1 MPAFYKGYKCFAHKV
16 TFAKGAKQP
25 LQKGDARCK
34 EAERCGDW
42 KRETQTWQENLWERE
57 KQQTSNSPSELV
69 GPWQAF
75 SSHLQVVSRTSNAGW
90 LHPPRGLWCSKG
102 REPWPLSWLCAQGPH
117 GQVCQGCFCAWANA
131 GPSPVSQPQI
141 LEKGKGRSS
150 SDPSTHAILQ
160 FGNTAQLQWIFS
172 NSTAGTIL
180 ANPWKKRWSS
190 FGRAPHED
198 QELEKN
204 HHSTLCPW
212 GWCSIC
218 QQQFF
223 NGLVLGCLDD
233 MLQLLAKQVLDLLR
247 PKSATTEETWNDL
260 LEEVCWSFSALL
272 NGFHPSHDSDGAP
285 LKKGSPFFANKGI
298 AFFCKQRETI
308 GKLIQRCDLGS
319 DGWCWFFCI
328 GPWPA
333 PLGQQEA
340 LLWVRCFLQHC
351 QSGKVFQKFGNWHP
365 SLHKGDPCTCI
376 GTSLHLKPLVQCHPR
391 AVNQICERWCAAHM
405 LCAWG
410 LLTPPG
416 ECPPLH
422 VLVQPWEAKKIPSG
436 AVSSGVGS
444 LAKGITKSWTA
455 QPGWAISGSPCSQT
469 PRTLTPHTL
478 LWALR
483 VVRQNTCFQ
492 HSWWFADHCC
502 KLTSAKRGA
511 CWTAW
516 NTCNK
521 WTCIVMQTLCSR
533 LQSGKKFL
541 PLGKG
546 FWTSIPCWIHG
557 LKRKRDFSSTRCT
570 STISFSTWLK
580 ILDGWTPGAI
590 GASPMKILWAKSACS
605 LIASLLG
612 WVPPGCQWR

>member
-1 MPAFYKGYKCFAHKV
+1 MHLSCHFQVLLHPPPPSHHPHVFMSAAFWLKPWV
-16 TFAKGAKQP
+16 TCQPFTKATNALPTRWP
-25 LQKGDARCK
+25 LQKGPSSLCK
-34 EAERCGDW
+34 GGVQGVKRLKGVEIE

-102 REPWPLSWLCAQGPH
+102 RKPWPLSWQCAQGPH

-141 LEKGKGRSS
+141 LEKGKGKSS

-160 FGNTAQLQWIFS
+160 FGNTAQLQWNFS

-190 FGRAPHED
+190 FGRALHED

-233 MLQLLAKQVLDLLR
+233 MLQLLAKQVLDLLLA
-247 PKSATTEETWNDL
+247 KVSNNWGDMEWFAEGGL
-260 LEEVCWSFSALL
+260 LVIQCSPQWL
-272 NGFHPSHDSDGAP
+272 PP
-285 LKKGSPFFANKGI
+285 LSWFWWCTFEKGI
-298 AFFCKQRETI
+298 AFLCKQREAI
-308 GKLIQRCDLGS
+308 GKWIQRCDLGS
-319 DGWCWFFCI
+319 DGRCWFFCI

-365 SLHKGDPCTCI
+365 RLHKGDPCTCI

-391 AVNQICERWCAAHM
+391 AVNQICEGWCTAHM

-422 VLVQPWEAKKIPSG
+422 VLVQPWEAKKSLRSG
-436 AVSSGVGS
+436 
-444 LAKGITKSWTA
+444 
-455 QPGWAISGSPCSQT
+455 
-469 PRTLTPHTL
+469 
-478 LWALR
+478 
-483 VVRQNTCFQ
+483 
-492 HSWWFADHCC
+492 
-502 KLTSAKRGA
+502 
-511 CWTAW
+511 
-516 NTCNK
+516 
-521 WTCIVMQTLCSR
+521 
-533 LQSGKKFL
+533 
-541 PLGKG
+541 
-546 FWTSIPCWIHG
+546 
-557 LKRKRDFSSTRCT
+557 
-570 STISFSTWLK
+570 
-580 ILDGWTPGAI
+580 
-590 GASPMKILWAKSACS
+590 
-605 LIASLLG
+605 
-612 WVPPGCQWR
+612 